1 MLPKA
6 ASAPEMMECHSPQ
19 PPLQVMCHQPRAAQ
33 GTYVWK
39 RGAVNILKPSETN
52 VYLGLLSLKTY
63 VSVLTVSSF
72 RPTIGLSI
80 SRSRRLVQGETLC
93 LVSGAGSM
101 WFGKNFE
108 WLGRN
113 PNFWCT
119 SWFNI
124 LPLLFVFCNALLLPT
139 CIQIGL
145 TLSSRYWKQNLHAS
159 AVPINVIKNARN
171 CLENV
176 QTRRILIYC
185 IILLVGATE
194 EGQVVLVDVLGNVE
208 TVGLDQLLVLCQFI
222 LVNRA
227 EWKTV
232 SHKEL
237 KLNRSRLHI
246 KGT

>member
-1 MLPKA
+1 M
-6 ASAPEMMECHSPQ
+6 
-19 PPLQVMCHQPRAAQ
+19 
-33 GTYVWK
+33 
-39 RGAVNILKPSETN
+39 
-52 VYLGLLSLKTY
+52 
-63 VSVLTVSSF
+63 
-72 RPTIGLSI
+72 
-80 SRSRRLVQGETLC
+80 
-93 LVSGAGSM
+93 
-101 WFGKNFE
+101 
-108 WLGRN
+108 
-113 PNFWCT
+113 
-119 SWFNI
+119 
-124 LPLLFVFCNALLLPT
+124 LLPT

-227 EWKTV
+227 E
-232 SHKEL
+232 
-237 KLNRSRLHI
+237 
-246 KGT
+246 